1 MSRQT
6 AIQTTNAND
15 IQVQTQPQ
23 NLPARVENSWSYVP
37 AIDVIETDQEY
48 TIVFDA
54 PGLISDQISLTYEA
68 GVLNLHGPVAPR
80 YPQSVKFLRQ
90 EYGVGD
96 FDRSIPLGRLAEF
109 IDGDRISARYE
120 YGVLSVYLPKLAS
133 AQGRKIRVKA
143 A

>member
-15 IQVQTQPQ
+15 IQVQAQPQ
-23 NLPARVENSWSYVP
+23 SLPARTEQPWSYLP
-37 AIDVIETDQEY
+37 AMDVTETEHEY
-48 TIVFDA
+48 TIVLDA
-54 PGLISDQISLTYEA
+54 PGLVSDQITLTYET
-68 GVLNLHGPVAPR
+68 GIINLHGPVAPR
-80 YPQSVKFLRQ
+80 SPQNVKFLRQ

-96 FDRSIPLGRLAEF
+96 FDRSIPLGRLVEF

-120 YGVLSVYLPKLAS
+120 LGVLQVHLPKLAS
-133 AQGRKIRVKA
+133 VQGRKVRVKA